1 MVLPY
6 NTLLHAPTREAVGVR
21 LKGNIVIIDEAHNL
35 QDTISNV
42 YSVEVTGAHVGGV
55 FQFHSTLSQNENGVT
70 SPLHPLQVTKAHSQL
85 SQYMERYR

>member
-55 FQFHSTLSQNENGVT
+55 FQFHSTWSQNETGVT